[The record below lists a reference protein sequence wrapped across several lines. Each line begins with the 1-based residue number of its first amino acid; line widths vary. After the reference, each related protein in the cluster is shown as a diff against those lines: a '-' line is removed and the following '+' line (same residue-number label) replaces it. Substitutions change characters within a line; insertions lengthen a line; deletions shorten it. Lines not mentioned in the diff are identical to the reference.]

1 MHATDGRQRRQGS
14 SCTNSSTGVLRAAT
28 TRLGPLLIYTAV
40 ACVNAQI
47 REQERLGGH
56 LDGPHESAQLRS
68 SVSRVSCDS

>member
-40 ACVNAQI
+40 VCVNSQI
-47 REQERLGGH
+47 REQERLGGA
-56 LDGPHESAQLRS
+56 S
-68 SVSRVSCDS
+68 